1 MVSTS
6 FVNTYRRMDIN
17 RTSKKGATAMMF
29 SKGFFVEFFRTKRGP
44 VLLSLLAL
52 VFLLS
57 PAFSGAQELSATL
70 SGVVTDATGA
80 VIPHA
85 SVTVAQNGVNAGS
98 RVVTTDGSGNYVVTN
113 LTAGTYS
120 VTVTVAGF
128 ETFKGKNI
136 VLNVAEKHTF
146 NAQLKPGSTSTTI
159 TVDDNPVQVDT
170 ETSGQAGTISGVQ
183 VRELEINSRN
193 FTQLVTLQPGVV
205 NMLGDED
212 SSSFTGMSV
221 NGARGTANNWTV
233 DGADINDSGSNAT
246 ATSQPSMEA
255 IQEITLER
263 GNYDAGY
270 GRSGGGQ
277 VLVAT
282 RSGSSSF
289 HGEGYEYVRTT
300 DFNANDWLNKQSQ
313 ETVTSTNPVAY
324 NTPGVYH
331 QNVYGFTIGGPVYI
345 PKVYN
350 ENKNKTFF
358 FWSEDW
364 HKINQA
370 GTSTTLAPPTTNETN
385 GIFQAAPTI
394 CSGPPTT
401 PPCIPDPTGSIATAA
416 IAANYAAYGATYNPT
431 TNQTTIPTGNFS
443 KNAQVYLTN
452 LFDKFANASGSLT
465 FNEPTKNDYRDDII
479 RIDHYFNDK
488 VHFYARGM
496 NDSNPQVDPSG
507 LWNGAQYPGSAAVSY
522 STPGKNVVGNL
533 TWTISPKI
541 VNELEFAYAQGTIN
555 ANFESGEFANNPTY
569 VSALTSGPTGA
580 YAFGSDPYGR
590 MPSVGFSD
598 TTTGF
603 NPGSDPYGER
613 NLDRTYFDNLSLSY
627 GKHTLRAGFQ
637 IQQMIKTEN
646 ATYGDANFSFGTGGG
661 GADVP
666 FADFLVGSV
675 YSYSQVSRD
684 IVPDLNFINIE
695 AYLNDDWKIT
705 PRLTLNL
712 GVRWSRFPSPWDKN
726 NTLANFDP
734 LLFNT
739 ADAPTIDPL
748 SGNFNPGQ
756 LIAGNP
762 LVANTYANGI
772 IFPTNNGHC
781 AAAQTLAGNVQTQV
795 QCSPYGRD
803 VNPNDNANFAPR
815 AGFAY
820 NPDGH
825 GVTSIRGGF
834 GLFYDRTM
842 DGIWEGNSFSDP
854 PINQTVSVSSTTF
867 DHPNPSGSVTASL
880 GPSALV
886 MTGNGFKG
894 SEPTFRVPS
903 YFDYNLTVE
912 RQLLPTTVLSVAYVG
927 NQARHLV
934 GEINANQPKVGD
946 RLAAAPDTD
955 VNTLRPYLGYDHIQ
969 DRNPIFTSNYNSLQV
984 SLNHRSNKGLT
995 VGASYTWSKVLTTQS
1010 EDRNGDLAS
1019 TFNYAGTTIQNSY
1032 NIKADYG
1039 PASFNQP
1046 QSLIFNYV
1054 YALPFFKERHDVEGM
1069 LLGGWELSGITTY
1082 TSGVSMTITQTGDPF
1097 QCPTD
1102 LNTGLCLASSPAGT
1116 GLRGLGIASYGSARP
1131 NQVGAITMSKKPG
1144 YTGPGW
1150 FSASSFAPAAGAW
1163 GNVGTGTMRG
1173 PDFQK
1178 WDIAL
1183 AKNTTIYKALKCQIR
1198 VEAFDVFNHPN
1209 FGNIGTTLGAAHF
1222 GQVTSDH
1229 EPRLLQMGGKFTF

>member
-1 MVSTS
+1 
-6 FVNTYRRMDIN
+6 MDIN
-17 RTSKKGATAMMF
+17 RTSKKGATAMIYF
-29 SKGFFVEFFRTKRGP
+29 RGLFVEFFRTKRGP
-44 VLLSLLAL
+44 VLLSLLAV

-57 PAFSGAQELSATL
+57 SMFAGAQELSATL

-85 SVTVAQNGVNAGS
+85 SVTVAQNGVNAGA
-98 RVVTTDGSGNYVVTN
+98 RAVQTDGSGNYVVTN

-120 VTVTVAGF
+120 VTITATGF

-193 FTQLVTLQPGVV
+193 FVQLVTLQPGVV

-212 SSSFTGMSV
+212 SSSYTGMSV

-233 DGADINDSGSNAT
+233 DGADINDTGSNTT

-277 VLVAT
+277 ILVAT
-282 RSGSSSF
+282 RSGTSSF

-300 DFNANDWLNKQSQ
+300 DFNANDWLNKYSQ
-313 ETVTSTNPVAY
+313 LTNTTASGAPDPLP

-331 QNVYGFTIGGPVYI
+331 QNVYGFTIGGPIYI

-370 GTSTTLAPPTTNETN
+370 GSSTTLAPPTTAEVAGTFPGDITDQYPVAVYNASTN
-385 GIFQAAPTI
+385 T
-394 CSGPPTT
+394 S
-401 PPCIPDPTGSIATAA
+401 
-416 IAANYAAYGATYNPT
+416 
-431 TNQTTIPTGNFS
+431 TIPSSAFS

-465 FNEPTKNDYRDDII
+465 FNEPSTNDYRDDIV

-488 VHFYARGM
+488 IHLFVRGM

-507 LWNGAQYPGSAAVSY
+507 LWNGPQYPGAAAVSY

-555 ANFESGEFANNPTY
+555 ANFQSGEFADNPTY
-569 VSALTSGPTGA
+569 VSALQPGTYA
-580 YAFGSDPYGR
+580 YGKDPYGR
-590 MPSVGFSD
+590 MPAVSFADG
-598 TTTGF
+598 TTGF
-603 NPGSDPYGER
+603 GPGSDPYGER
-613 NLDRTYFDNLSLSY
+613 NLDRTYFDNLALTL
-627 GKHTLRAGFQ
+627 GKHTVRMGFQ

-646 ATYGDANFSFGTGGG
+646 GTGGDASFTFG
-661 GADVP
+661 SGSLNNSGVYVGNGDIP
-666 FADFLVGSV
+666 FADFLVGTV
-675 YSYSQVSRD
+675 YSYGQSSRD
-684 IVPDLNFINIE
+684 TVPDLNFVNTE
-695 AYLNDDWKIT
+695 AYVQDDWKFNNK
-705 PRLTLNL
+705 LTFNMGL
-712 GVRWSRFPSPWDKN
+712 RWSRLPSPWDKN
-726 NTLANFDP
+726 NTLTNFDR
-734 LLFNT
+734 LLFSS
-739 ADAPTIDPL
+739 AVAPTIDPI

-756 LIAGNP
+756 IVAGTQ
-762 LVANTYANGI
+762 LVANTYANGL
-772 IFPTNNGHC
+772 IFPNNNKHC
-781 AAAQTLAGNVQTQV
+781 AAAQAIGPLV
-795 QCSPYGRD
+795 QCSPYGKY
-803 VNPNDNANFAPR
+803 VNPNDIANFAPR
-815 AGFAY
+815 LGFAY
-820 NPDGH
+820 NPDGK

-834 GLFYDRTM
+834 GLFYDRVL
-842 DGIWEGNSFSDP
+842 DGMWEQNAFDDP
-854 PINQTVSVSSTTF
+854 PITQSVTISNTTF
-867 DHPNPSGSVTASL
+867 DGSKSSTAAISL
-880 GPSALV
+880 GPNALV
-886 MTGNGFKG
+886 ATGD
-894 SEPTFRVPS
+894 PTFRVPS

-927 NQARHLV
+927 NEARHLV
-934 GEINANQPKVGD
+934 GEWNENQPTEAA
-946 RLAAAPDTD
+946 RLAATANTD
-955 VNTLRPYLGYDHIQ
+955 VNSLRPYLGYDHIQ
-969 DRNPIFTSNYNSLQV
+969 DRNPIFTSNYNSLQI
-984 SLNHRSNKGLT
+984 SLNHRSAKGLT
-995 VGASYTWSKVLTTQS
+995 VNAAYTWSKVMTTQS
-1010 EDRNGDLAS
+1010 TDRQGDLAYNPS
-1019 TFNYAGTTIQNSY
+1019 YPIQNSY

-1039 PASFNQP
+1039 PAAFNQP
-1046 QSLIFNYV
+1046 QNLVVSYIYT
-1054 YALPFFKERHDVEGM
+1054 LPFFKEQHNAEAM
-1069 LLGGWELSGITTY
+1069 LLGGWEVSGITTY
-1082 TSGVSMTITQTGDPF
+1082 TSGTSMTITQTGDPF

-1102 LNTGLCLASSPAGT
+1102 PNTGLCNYNPGT
-1116 GLRGLGIASYGSARP
+1116 VTTPLPVTVNGQGLRGLGIASYGSARP
-1131 NQVGAITMSKKPG
+1131 NQVGPITMSKKPG
-1144 YTGPGW
+1144 YTGAGW
-1150 FSASSFAPAAGAW
+1150 FSTSSFAPAAGAW
-1163 GNVGTGTMRG
+1163 GNVGTGTMLG

-1209 FGNIGTTLGAAHF
+1209 FWAVGTTLGAAHF

>member
-1 MVSTS
+1 M
-6 FVNTYRRMDIN
+6 RRPSLLILL
-17 RTSKKGATAMMF
+17 AIL
-29 SKGFFVEFFRTKRGP
+29 
-44 VLLSLLAL
+44 LLSLA
-52 VFLLS
+52 
-57 PAFSGAQELSATL
+57 PMGRAQELSATL
-70 SGVVTDATGA
+70 SGTVTDSVGA

-85 SVTVAQNGVNAGS
+85 SITIALNGVNGTARIVES
-98 RVVTTDGSGNYVVTN
+98 DGSGNYTATN
-113 LTAGTYS
+113 LTAGTY
-120 VTVTVAGF
+120 TVSATAAGF
-128 ETFKGKNI
+128 ETFKAQNI
-136 VLNVAEKHTF
+136 SLNVAEKRVV
-146 NAQLKPGSTSTTI
+146 NVQLKTGSVTTTI
-159 TVDDNPVQVDT
+159 TVEENPVSVNT
-170 ETSGQAGTISGVQ
+170 ETSEQAGTIEGLQ

-212 SSSFTGMSV
+212 SSSFTAMSV

-233 DGADINDSGSNAT
+233 DGADINDSGSNTT

-282 RSGSSSF
+282 RSGTSSF

-300 DFNANDWLNKQSQ
+300 DFNANDWLNKQSELNLGQ
-313 ETVTSTNPVAY
+313 PNQ
-324 NTPGVYH
+324 PGVYH

-345 PKVYN
+345 PKGYN

-358 FWSEDW
+358 FYSEDW
-364 HKINQA
+364 HKISQA
-370 GTSTTLAPPTTNETN
+370 GSSTTLTPPTTAEVGGTFA
-385 GIFQAAPTI
+385 GDIRAQYPQ
-394 CSGPPTT
+394 
-401 PPCIPDPTGSIATAA
+401 
-416 IAANYAAYGATYNPT
+416 ATYDAASNT
-431 TNQTTIPTGNFS
+431 STIPASAFS

-452 LFDKFANASGSLT
+452 LFDKVANSSGSLT
-465 FNEPTKNDYRDDII
+465 FNQPSTNDYRDDIV

-488 VHFYARGM
+488 VHLYARGI

-507 LWNGAQYPGSAAVSY
+507 LWNGAQYPGAATVAY

-555 ANFESGEFANNPTY
+555 ANFESGDFANNPTY
-569 VSALTSGPTGA
+569 VSALTQGQTGA

-590 MPSVGFSD
+590 MPAVTFADG
-598 TTTGF
+598 TTGF
-603 NPGSDPYGER
+603 GAGSDPYGER
-613 NLDRTYFDNLSLSY
+613 NLDRTYFDNLSLSL
-627 GKHTLRAGFQ
+627 GKHTLRTGFQ

-646 ATYGDANFSFGTGGG
+646 ATSGDAAFTFGSGSLNNSGVYVG
-661 GADVP
+661 NGDIP
-666 FADFLVGSV
+666 FADFLVGTV
-675 YSYSQVSRD
+675 YSYSQQSRD
-684 IVPDLNFINIE
+684 TVPDLNFINSE
-695 AYLNDDWKIT
+695 AYINDDWKFNHN
-705 PRLTLNL
+705 LTFNL

-734 LLFNT
+734 LLYDASN
-739 ADAPTIDPL
+739 APTLDPL
-748 SGNFNPGQ
+748 TGNFNVGQ
-756 LIAGNP
+756 SIAGNP
-762 LVANTYANGI
+762 LVANTYTNGV
-772 IFPTNNGHC
+772 IFPTNSGHC

-803 VNPNDNANFAPR
+803 VNPNDNTNFAPR
-815 AGFAY
+815 VGFAY

-825 GVTSIRGGF
+825 GVTSIRSGF

-842 DGIWEGNSFSDP
+842 DGIWEGNSFADP
-854 PINQTVSVSSTTF
+854 PITQTVSVSNTTF
-867 DHPNPSGSVTASL
+867 DSPNPSGK
-880 GPSALV
+880 PSASYGPNSLTA
-886 MTGNGFKG
+886 TGT
-894 SEPTFRVPS
+894 PIFRVPT

-934 GEINANQPKVGD
+934 GEWNENQPKEGD
-946 RLAAAPDTD
+946 RVAAPANTD
-955 VNTLRPYLGYDHIQ
+955 VNLLRPYLGYDHIQ
-969 DRNPIFTSNYNSLQV
+969 DRNPIFTSNYNALQI

-1010 EDRNGDLAS
+1010 EDRNGDLGSYSGA
-1019 TFNYAGTTIQNSY
+1019 AIQNSY
-1032 NIKADYG
+1032 DIKADYG

-1046 QSLIFNYV
+1046 QSLIVNYV
-1054 YALPFFKERHDVEGM
+1054 YALPFFKGQSGAEGK

-1082 TSGVSMTITQTGDPF
+1082 ATGTSLTITQTGDPF

-1102 LNTGLCLASSPAGT
+1102 STTGLCLTTSPAGT

-1131 NQVGAITMSKKPG
+1131 NQVAPVKMIKNPGAA
-1144 YTGPGW
+1144 GW
-1150 FSASSFAPAAGAW
+1150 FSTSSFAPATGAW
-1163 GNVGTGTMRG
+1163 GNLGTGTILG

-1183 AKNTTIYKALKCQIR
+1183 AKNTKIGELVNVQLR
-1198 VEAFDVFNHPN
+1198 VESFDVFNHPN
-1209 FGNIGTTLGAAHF
+1209 FGSIGTSLGSSHF

-1229 EPRLLQMGGKFTF
+1229 EPRLLQMGGKITF